1 MKVLVAVPC
10 MDQVPAQFAQSI
22 ATLNSVGECS
32 IAFQMGSLVYD
43 SRNALAANALKMEA
57 DYVLWLDSDMVFP
70 PDVLERLMKDRDKG
84 DIITA
89 VYYRRVAPYS
99 PVLLD
104 KLEID
109 DTGCEWTNMKKVP
122 DKGVFEV
129 AGCGF
134 GCVLMPTKI
143 FTDVL
148 AEFGNLFAPIKG
160 VGEDL
165 SFCWRARKCGYKIVC
180 DPDIQLGHVG
190 HYIVDQ
196 KFFKAYGGALNEG

>member
-122 DKGVFEV
+122 DKGISRWQAVV
-129 AGCGF
+129 SAACS
-134 GCVLMPTKI
+134 CRRRSSRMSLPSLAICLHRSKASARI
-143 FTDVL
+143 FPSVGVL
-148 AEFGNLFAPIKG
+148 ASADIRSSAIRTSSLAMSVTIS
-160 VGEDL
+160 L
-165 SFCWRARKCGYKIVC
+165 IRSFSKHTEV
-180 DPDIQLGHVG
+180 P
-190 HYIVDQ
+190 
-196 KFFKAYGGALNEG
+196 